1 MHDLADE
8 QSEWLW
14 SARIGLVSTPSA
26 AAAFIGCTIL
36 RLDPPVRSFARR
48 IEHSMQG
55 WGENEPTTW
64 PAYLLI
70 HSNRCS
76 ILNGMTAPST
86 DLSTALATLR
96 SRWGAAAPGFVGEV
110 VGALATV
117 PLEDL
122 DQPGSGPIGVPQQH
136 ADPDRIYS
144 TGFAELDAILGPGGV
159 PRGMGVSLRGDASS
173 GRTTL
178 ALRLV
183 AEAQAAGS
191 IVAWLDLTAA
201 LDPVEAVARGIRPEW
216 LVVLTPADPDEGLA
230 IAGSLL
236 AGRAVDLLVIDLP
249 SKLSKTFADRL
260 GRLAALARRAG
271 ITLLVLEPP
280 RATGGLAAAVGEA
293 TGIRLELARRSWI
306 RLGRDVVGQRTE
318 VIVARNRAG
327 PPGRR
332 ATLRILYADGG
343 ARDACLR
350 RDDLLH
356 DRRLVQPAGVQDAAK
371 PGERTH
377 LECVSEPGAG
387 RNAAI
392 RPDQPAAPIPVP
404 GKRNDATPPS
414 SSPTPPPRLR
424 EAAPALRLV
433 ATGAGDPRRSAVVER
448 ERARRGSD
456 RAGARRSPRDAARV
470 GAPAGAGGDVPRR
483 EAGG

>member
-1 MHDLADE
+1 VGSWRELGDKRESGGNLAE
-8 QSEWLW
+8 IESMK
-14 SARIGLVSTPSA
+14 P
-26 AAAFIGCTIL
+26 
-36 RLDPPVRSFARR
+36 LDSF
-48 IEHSMQG
+48 EHLFDTG
-55 WGENEPTTW
+55 
-64 PAYLLI
+64 
-70 HSNRCS
+70 
-76 ILNGMTAPST
+76 GMAVPST
-86 DLSTALATLR
+86 DLNAALATLR
-96 SRWGAAAPGFVGEV
+96 SRWGAAAPGFAGEV

-117 PLEDL
+117 PSSDRWLAGASPRSSEGGAPL
-122 DQPGSGPIGVPQQH
+122 PREV
-136 ADPDRIYS
+136 ADPDRVFS

-216 LVVLTPADPDEGLA
+216 LVVLTPADPEEGLA

-249 SKLSKTFADRL
+249 ARLARRSGPAPGAGKGGTEARFADRL

-271 ITLLVLEPP
+271 ISLVVLEPP
-280 RATGGLAAAVGEA
+280 TRPTARESDARGGLAAAVGEA

-318 VIVARNRAG
+318 VVVARNRAG

-350 RDDLLH
+350 RDDLLT
-356 DRRLVQPAGVQDAAK
+356 PDA
-371 PGERTH
+371 P
-377 LECVSEPGAG
+377 V
-387 RNAAI
+387 
-392 RPDQPAAPIPVP
+392 RPDQPTAP

-414 SSPTPPPRLR
+414 PSPAPPPRLR

-433 ATGAGDPRRSAVVER
+433 AGGAGGPRRPAVDER
-448 ERARRGSD
+448 ERPRRGPG
-456 RAGARRSPRDAARV
+456 RAGARRPARDAARV
-470 GAPAGAGGDVPRR
+470 GAPAGAGGGLSRR
-483 EAGG
+483 GPGG